1 MLLLLLI
8 LTVLQIFLVP
18 GLICVGRLR
27 TLHYIDRVILAIPV
41 SFFINYLMVL
51 ILVLAGMYTNI
62 AIISIF
68 VAEMLV
74 LAFYMRRA
82 VNQDFACFDKK
93 KNRPVFIKDVFLLIN
108 KILTLKG
115 GVFLIASGLL
125 VYLGVFSAW
134 YGEASDLNGI
144 FSWWFSQFGTVIE
157 DWDGV
162 VSWHRWAMHWYN
174 GEFPV
179 GYWTYPQV
187 IPILYSLSYKFID
200 SPEIYF
206 IPKLIPVLIAFI
218 IPVTAMRLAY
228 VLRKFAFVEILIAI
242 PIFYF
247 LVSRTVYTNYVFSG
261 GADIVMA
268 YFGIICAYCIAL
280 SMQVYAKGKV
290 TEYFEVMF
298 WLSTITASAFVVKQM
313 GVFVLAFFIL
323 GWLWYSKYLPISKSN
338 RFKIFIGISA
348 IAVLMTVHW
357 YLYVFYNAKNI
368 SNDVSIY
375 EAVLKTDWY
384 TRPYEGLK
392 LLHTQLGWWPLY
404 FIALGLL
411 IKSNRVLIL
420 PVMSVYIFWAYT
432 VSYDTRNL
440 YVILPLLSYLI
451 AAGII
456 GSIYI
461 VFNNMFIRTYAY
473 VPLNIKNLFS
483 VKIKGFQKSCCSF
496 LYSLPLA
503 NKVSLV
509 LDLNVSNFIQNLFCT
524 GLSKTSRALIITMLF
539 VTPIMIFNN
548 DISNLDYAW
557 AKNKSLNEQLKIGGV
572 WRMNHYLYDEFRIK
586 HTGTGVKI
594 ATDYQMMFYIPG
606 LEEFYYDV
614 HTLDYNYF
622 SKAFLNKKT
631 KFILTAN
638 TAAKEIAEYMEDG
651 VKLGKFKLLLLA
663 HDYRLFE
670 ILEPENNCQEY
681 LMLNPKST
689 LGKCEY

>member
-8 LTVLQIFLVP
+8 LTILQIFLVP

-27 TLHYIDRVILAIPV
+27 TLHYIDRVILAVPA

-68 VAEMLV
+68 AAEMLV
-74 LAFYMRRA
+74 LALYVRRA
-82 VNQDFACFDKK
+82 INQDSACFDKK
-93 KNRPVFIKDVFLLIN
+93 KNRPVFIKDVFLLLN
-108 KILTLKG
+108 KILSLKG
-115 GVFLIASGLL
+115 VVFLITSGLL
-125 VYLGVFSAW
+125 VYLGVFSVG

-144 FSWWFSQFGTVIE
+144 FSWWFSQFGTVID

-187 IPILYSLSYKFID
+187 IPVLYSLSYKFID

-206 IPKLIPVLIAFI
+206 APKLIPVLIAAI
-218 IPVTAMRLAY
+218 IPITAIRLSY
-228 VLRKFAFVEILIAI
+228 ILRKHVFVEILIAI

-261 GADIVMA
+261 GTDIVMA
-268 YFGIICAYCIAL
+268 YFGIICAYCIVL

-290 TEYFEVMF
+290 TEYYEVMF

-323 GWLWYSKYLPISKSN
+323 GWLWYSRSLPILKSN

-348 IAVLMTVHW
+348 VAVLMPVHW
-357 YLYVFYNAKNI
+357 YLYVIYSAQNL
-368 SNDVSIY
+368 SSDVSIY
-375 EAVLKTDWY
+375 EAVLKTGWY

-392 LLHTQLGWWPLY
+392 LLHTQLGWWPLC

-420 PVMSVYIFWAYT
+420 PVMSVYLFWAYI

-440 YVILPLLSYLI
+440 YVVLPLFSYLI

-456 GSIYI
+456 GSVYI
-461 VFNNMFIRTYAY
+461 VFNNTFIRTYAY
-473 VPLNIKNLFS
+473 IPLNIKNMFS
-483 VKIKGFQKSCCSF
+483 AKIGNFQKSYYSF
-496 LYSLPLA
+496 LSSLPLS
-503 NKVSLV
+503 NKVSFV
-509 LDLNVSNFIQNLFCT
+509 FDLNVSNFIQYLFRT
-524 GLSKTSRALIITMLF
+524 GLSKTSYVLIITMLF
-539 VTPIMIFNN
+539 VTPLMIFKN

-557 AKNKSLNEQLKIGGV
+557 AKEKSLNEQLKIGGV
-572 WRMNHYLYDEFRIK
+572 WEMNHYLYDVFRLK
-586 HTGTGVKI
+586 YTGTGVKI

-622 SKAFLNKKT
+622 SKAFLNKET
-631 KFILTAN
+631 RFILTAN
-638 TAAKEIAEYMEDG
+638 TAAKEIAEYMKDG
-651 VKLGKFKLLLLA
+651 VAAGKFKLILLA
-663 HDYRLFE
+663 NDYHLFE
-670 ILEPENNCQEY
+670 ILEPMNNCQEY
-681 LMLNPKST
+681 LKLNPRST
-689 LGKCEY
+689 LGKCE